1 MKLILLLF
9 FPLLAVSQIQIGHI
23 TPQANNQYSGKYISL
38 SDDGSTLAAGGMPY
52 IEPNAALSRARIY
65 TYTNNEWVQKGA
77 NIDVPGDPSNFWA
90 AARVSL
96 SGNGN
101 CVAVGTINYNG
112 TAGLVRV
119 LDWNGTAWL
128 QKGQDLTAPVG
139 SLMGSDIDL
148 SIDGNTLVVL
158 AMGNGPSDY
167 GKVAVYQFTGGL
179 WVQKGQEITE
189 VSNSIELIDFN
200 SGTVSIS
207 NDGNIMAIG
216 LPGSQLFSNDFS
228 GLTKVYQF
236 NGSEWQQKGQI
247 LVSSTASGFGSD
259 VALSAAGETIAVG
272 QILSSEPGQVTVFS
286 YFGGQWI
293 QKGATLVGEFDGDY
307 FGYATALSDDGD
319 ILAIGAPLAN
329 AVQFQEGRAKIFR
342 FMNTDWSQ

>member
-119 LDWNGTAWL
+119 FDWNGTAWL

-158 AMGNGPSDY
+158 AMGNGPSDH
-167 GKVAVYQFTGGL
+167 G
-179 WVQKGQEITE
+179 
-189 VSNSIELIDFN
+189 
-200 SGTVSIS
+200 
-207 NDGNIMAIG
+207 
-216 LPGSQLFSNDFS
+216 
-228 GLTKVYQF
+228 
-236 NGSEWQQKGQI
+236 
-247 LVSSTASGFGSD
+247 
-259 VALSAAGETIAVG
+259 
-272 QILSSEPGQVTVFS
+272 
-286 YFGGQWI
+286 
-293 QKGATLVGEFDGDY
+293 
-307 FGYATALSDDGD
+307 
-319 ILAIGAPLAN
+319 
-329 AVQFQEGRAKIFR
+329 
-342 FMNTDWSQ
+342 